1 MMRQQHSH
9 SWLLRLAII
18 ALKYFLLSLAS
29 CTVTYVVST
38 VLSLGVLASLMIWLL
53 EKLALRALVL
63 VFCLGAIAVITE
75 SLR

>member
-1 MMRQQHSH
+1 M
-9 SWLLRLAII
+9 
-18 ALKYFLLSLAS
+18 
-29 CTVTYVVST
+29 ST

>member
-9 SWLLRLAII
+9 SWLFKLAII

-29 CTVTYVVST
+29 CTVMYVVST

-63 VFCLGAIAVITE
+63 VFCLGALAVITE